1 MVVTKKTVLFA
12 TCACISAEGRPGIF
26 DVLYL
31 SGISGKSFDFPF
43 LLMVHSPFFFLL
55 FFLSRKRS
63 DIFHEELGIHF
74 SFTDFG
80 QFQGH
85 SGLGKDETESCV

>member
-12 TCACISAEGRPGIF
+12 TYACISAEGRPGIF

-43 LLMVHSPFFFLL
+43 LLMVHSPFLFL
-55 FFLSRKRS
+55 FSRKCS
-63 DIFHEELGIHF
+63 DIFLEELGITF
-74 SFTDFG
+74 
-80 QFQGH
+80 QFH
-85 SGLGKDETESCV
+85 